1 MNSYRNGFEN
11 RIDPV
16 GFLATEPNLDDA
28 LFVLHEQS
36 HSLAPELPLVRR
48 PARFSYHTSGRA
60 GLTVENRDVPLRIR
74 RVLQHLQGSSFG
86 IIARYCATHP
96 CKYLKIKGN
105 VGGESGIRTH
115 GRVSPTHAFQACSF
129 NHSDIS
135 PFRINDL
142 RAVQNSV
149 AQNPPSNSS
158 GPQMDCLH
166 RFAELYPAIV
176 SDLLMWRDHLR
187 RFLEA
192 SPFPDEPIGGAA
204 FARCVEHDR
213 GRGLD
218 VCN

>member
-48 PARFSYHTSGRA
+48 PARFSYHTGGRA

-96 CKYLKIKGN
+96 CKYLKINGN
-105 VGGESGIRTH
+105 VGGESGIRTLALPLDCASCRFH
-115 GRVSPTHAFQACSF
+115 NARVAVDA
-129 NHSDIS
+129 
-135 PFRINDL
+135 ND
-142 RAVQNSV
+142 AV
-149 AQNPPSNSS
+149 APCT
-158 GPQMDCLH
+158 GLH
-166 RFAELYPAIV
+166 RKASLAHALEPVAV
-176 SDLLMWRDHLR
+176 ARMW
-187 RFLEA
+187 A
-192 SPFPDEPIGGAA
+192 Q
-204 FARCVEHDR
+204 
-213 GRGLD
+213 
-218 VCN
+218 